1 MAQKL
6 INLPVGAKV
15 KDNLSKYNGQ
25 PVVFKIADKNHT
37 GYPSNSITLIT
48 DKIISFKAYGEKES
62 GNGNNNYKYSILLQ
76 WLNSSGGSNWYS
88 SKHGA
93 DAPPNTNNATYN
105 PYDNEPG
112 FLYNFSAD
120 LRNAML
126 NTTVK
131 VARHSSDGGGSEQVS
146 SKIFLASTTE
156 VGLANEA
163 GIQEGSKL
171 ALFDGNESRKA
182 YPTPEAVSKS
192 NYKTDSLNQNSSWYW
207 WLRTPYKPTD
217 SDNVCFVN
225 PDGTLGWNSAYYGH
239 FGVRPLCNLSSEILV
254 SNNTDTDGAYTIIWN
269 QPPTT
274 PTGIT
279 VPTKVQAGKTLEITW
294 GTSTDPEGNSV
305 GYILERQVDSKGYT
319 QLYKGISRSFKDTIT
334 RGWQTVI
341 YRVKAYDNY
350 GNESNY
356 RTSSQRTVN
365 NNADPVINTEQAEDL
380 GTKTGSFNMRYSV
393 TDTDEGQTLTVTEYI
408 NNAEKRNYKATS
420 GSSYSFNV
428 TKEEW
433 QALLNGSNT
442 LKIKAEDSEGGITE
456 KVFTL
461 KKNETEI
468 LLELK
473 APLEADAM
481 VTKALLTMIATI
493 PQEAITKIEI
503 CNNGND
509 EKPTWEDVTQKVQ
522 KNSKIFLTN
531 KSKTAE
537 KWGVNIRV
545 SIKRNGASGDCYISS
560 IGGNFE

>member
-48 DKIISFKAYGEKES
+48 DKIISFKVYGEKES

-192 NYKTDSLNQNSSWYW
+192 NYKTDQS
-207 WLRTPYKPTD
+207 KP
-217 SDNVCFVN
+217 
-225 PDGTLGWNSAYYGH
+225 
-239 FGVRPLCNLSSEILV
+239 
-254 SNNTDTDGAYTIIWN
+254 
-269 QPPTT
+269 
-274 PTGIT
+274 
-279 VPTKVQAGKTLEITW
+279 K
-294 GTSTDPEGNSV
+294 
-305 GYILERQVDSKGYT
+305 
-319 QLYKGISRSFKDTIT
+319 
-334 RGWQTVI
+334 
-341 YRVKAYDNY
+341 
-350 GNESNY
+350 
-356 RTSSQRTVN
+356 
-365 NNADPVINTEQAEDL
+365 
-380 GTKTGSFNMRYSV
+380 
-393 TDTDEGQTLTVTEYI
+393 
-408 NNAEKRNYKATS
+408 
-420 GSSYSFNV
+420 
-428 TKEEW
+428 
-433 QALLNGSNT
+433 
-442 LKIKAEDSEGGITE
+442 
-456 KVFTL
+456 
-461 KKNETEI
+461 
-468 LLELK
+468 
-473 APLEADAM
+473 
-481 VTKALLTMIATI
+481 
-493 PQEAITKIEI
+493 
-503 CNNGND
+503 
-509 EKPTWEDVTQKVQ
+509 
-522 KNSKIFLTN
+522 
-531 KSKTAE
+531 
-537 KWGVNIRV
+537 
-545 SIKRNGASGDCYISS
+545 
-560 IGGNFE
+560 